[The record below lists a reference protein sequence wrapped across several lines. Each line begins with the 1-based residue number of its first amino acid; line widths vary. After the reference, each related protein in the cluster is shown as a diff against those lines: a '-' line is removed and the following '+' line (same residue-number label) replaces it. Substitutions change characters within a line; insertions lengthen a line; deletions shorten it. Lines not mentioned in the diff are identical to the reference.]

1 MNLARPVPSLWSAL
15 CAAVCVVCS
24 GCPLDNSRDGIGR
37 ACDVDGDVCP
47 LDHTCLPED
56 AEDPGDGLCAPILD
70 YGSCPA
76 PAYPQ
81 KASKTIDDDG
91 LQVDTPGD
99 VDKLEGV
106 ATIEGNLDLDAPGT
120 ILLNVG
126 DLCALAGVQHIDGR
140 LTINATDVTTLDGLQ
155 GLAFVKDGIL
165 VHGNPDLEDVMGLVN
180 VVVAEPPTDRD
191 FGIALANNT
200 SLTEAA
206 IQELKTALA
215 TSAPTVRIFDCGNQD
230 SPIPRR
236 TCDGLVLD
244 LLGD

>member
-1 MNLARPVPSLWSAL
+1 MNLLRPGFSLVAVVI
-15 CAAVCVVCS
+15 AAAA

-37 ACDVDGDVCP
+37 ACDIDGDVCP

-56 AEDPGDGLCAPILD
+56 AEDPGSGLCAPILD
-70 YGSCPA
+70 YGGCPA

-81 KASKTIDDDG
+81 KASKTIDENG
-91 LQVDTPGD
+91 LIVDTPAKL
-99 VDKLEGV
+99 DKLDGV
-106 ATIEGNLDLDAPGT
+106 ATVEGDLKLDGPGVN
-120 ILLNVG
+120 LLNVG
-126 DLCALAGVQHIDGR
+126 DLCTLAGVQHIDGR
-140 LTINATDVTTLDGLQ
+140 LIVNSTDITTLDGLQ

-165 VHGNPDLEDVMGLVN
+165 INGNRDLEDVMGLVN
-180 VVVAEPPTDRD
+180 VIVAEPPTDVD
-191 FGIALANNT
+191 FGIALANNI
-200 SLTEAA
+200 SLTEPA

-236 TCDGLVLD
+236 TCDNFVLD